1 MNPTPELDGLFAGI
15 FKPGAVI
22 LTTGFKGGGKTHTA
36 IAVSEQLIK
45 GYYPSI
51 PKVEVFTNVIFL
63 HNEGGRIVEGTPEHV
78 HTVTTMKDLFP
89 MLVDSIETNGR
100 NVLNLLILDEAQNF
114 LGGDSNQTNASV
126 MMKEMLGIIRKFRL
140 VVWLLTPTPRSIGP
154 AFRNWLTDPKYPGNI
169 TAKFLK
175 DMEWNER
182 YIAENH
188 LDMDPRSLMQVMNY
202 DSDPFLLEVP
212 ITPWTRTWRELREG
226 EYCYDHE
233 ASATFHVGD
242 GFDWELFNRTIGGV
256 SSIRVLDTIRQYY
269 RQHHGEAEERK
280 PTPEEMR
287 KLTQGEIAKRM
298 FESGASQR
306 EVARTLGITRETVLR
321 RVESIGYT
329 PTKSNKYAPRKGQKN
344 DASEVVGDQ
353 PPKTLASKVAGWSSE
368 GGFSPPIYNSSKTPE
383 IRGSSEVAPATSDHD
398 SDDQDGPFETP
409 VPEGRYTLVELRRAV
424 RHCIGDDE
432 DGTED

>member
-22 LTTGFKGGGKTHTA
+22 LTTGFRGGGKTHTA

-89 MLVDSIETNGR
+89 MLVDSIEKNGR

-140 VVWLLTPTPRSIGP
+140 AVWLLTPTPRSVGP

-212 ITPWTRTWRELREG
+212 ITPWTRTWKDLREG

-269 RQHHGEAEERK
+269 RQHHGSTDVVRQ

-329 PTKSNKYAPRKGQKN
+329 PAKSSKYAPRKWQKN

-368 GGFSPPIYNSSKTPE
+368 GAFSPHIYNSSRTPQK
-383 IRGSSEVAPATSDHD
+383 RGFSACFPKYFLGVNLLC
-398 SDDQDGPFETP
+398 
-409 VPEGRYTLVELRRAV
+409 V
-424 RHCIGDDE
+424 
-432 DGTED
+432 